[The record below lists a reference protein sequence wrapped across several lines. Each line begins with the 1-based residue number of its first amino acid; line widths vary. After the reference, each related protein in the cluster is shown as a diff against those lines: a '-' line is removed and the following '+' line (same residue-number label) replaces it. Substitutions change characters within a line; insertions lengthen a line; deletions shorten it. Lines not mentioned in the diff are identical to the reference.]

1 MKRILLLLLLFL
13 SVASS
18 ARAEETL
25 AVWHAYRGDEKIALE
40 QVLAEFGQREGVLSL
55 IHI

>member
-25 AVWHAYRGDEKIALE
+25 AVWHAYRGDEKIAPE
-40 QVLAEFGQREGVLSL
+40 RVPAKSGGSL
-55 IHI
+55 TKI